1 MNTLPAEL
9 SSAPG
14 LCVVLPLH
22 NAAGVTLAVIDG
34 WRETLRTLKIA
45 HEIVVVND
53 GSTDGTAARLE
64 TLTDPAVKV
73 LTHAARL
80 GSGACLRAALAASS
94 YELILHTAADY
105 PYTPGDV
112 AVFLERIDAADERM
126 EGVKASLVAGCRTG
140 RPVPGFWKAVGV
152 VYRSFLRYALG
163 IPTEPLRGW
172 LGFGEHLRSWTAWVV
187 YGVPF
192 LDPNCAFKLY
202 RRSALDRFPV
212 QCDGDKVHVELAAKL
227 TFLTSLIDEVPL
239 TPKPD
244 AVPAVSWRERKS
256 FFRHPIFYPPAG
268 LIPAPQ
274 IVAADPVAVEVP
286 AAPDPAGVP

>member
-1 MNTLPAEL
+1 MTPLPPDPP
-9 SSAPG
+9 SAPG
-14 LCVVLPLH
+14 LSVVLPLH
-22 NAAGVTLAVIDG
+22 NAAGVALAVIDG
-34 WRETLRTLKIA
+34 WRETLRTLEIA

-53 GSTDGTAARLE
+53 GSTDGTAALLE

-73 LTHAARL
+73 LTHATRH
-80 GSGACLRAALAASS
+80 GTGACLRSALAASS
-94 YELILHTAADY
+94 HELILHTAADY

-112 AVFLERIDAADERM
+112 AVFLDRIDAADERM

-140 RPVPGFWKAVGV
+140 RPVPGIWKAVGV
-152 VYRSFLRYALG
+152 VYRNFLRFALG

-172 LGFGEHLRSWTAWVV
+172 LGFGEHVRSWTAWVV

-202 RRSALDRFPV
+202 RRSALERFPV

-244 AVPAVSWRERKS
+244 AVPAVSWRERTS
-256 FFRHPIFYPPAG
+256 FFRHPIFYPPPG
-268 LIPAPQ
+268 LIPAAP
-274 IVAADPVAVEVP
+274 IVAGDAVVVEVP